1 MPANK
6 VLEFVMKRVGLLA
19 QWRRAE
25 GWSQEGLAEEL
36 GVDRSTVHRWEAG
49 KAVPQA
55 RQMRALAGAL
65 RREPAE
71 LEALFDGRQ
80 SHVGSEADSVTRVDA
95 SPDDLR
101 IAYLDLERRYD
112 RVPSASLLAEAGQH
126 FARIGELARH
136 LRGGPQRG
144 LLRLQAETA
153 TLMGKLVWDAS
164 QRRDHGGA
172 RKYYSQAAAL
182 ARSVQDPALESHA
195 LLRSSYVDLY
205 GTKDASTGLALAEA
219 AARRAAPVSPALAGL
234 ALLHVG
240 EAHAMLGDR
249 EECERNIGLAQDQL
263 ADAGAGPAADLVSSD
278 QVGRLAG
285 SCYLELG
292 ELRRAQGELE
302 SAAGILGRHKKSR
315 TIVLGNLALAH
326 IRQRQVDGALE
337 VLDQAVDELE
347 QTRGG
352 GGMNLVFAAAREL
365 KPWRREVQVL
375 ELNDRLLSLMAAS

>member
-1 MPANK
+1 
-6 VLEFVMKRVGLLA
+6 MKRVGLLA
-19 QWRRAE
+19 QWRRAA
-25 GWSQEGLAEEL
+25 GFTQDKLAERL

-49 KAVPQA
+49 KSTPQPWQIPLLA
-55 RQMRALAGAL
+55 RTV
-65 RREPAE
+65 RRTAAE
-71 LEALFDGRQ
+71 LEALFDGRLDDRQ
-80 SHVGSEADSVTRVDA
+80 PETQASSPTGSSADE
-95 SPDDLR
+95 LR
-101 IAYLDLERRYD
+101 IVYLDLERRYD
-112 RVPSASLLAEAGQH
+112 RVPSSTLLAEAGQH
-126 FARIGELARH
+126 FARLDHLARQF
-136 LRGGPQRG
+136 RAGPQQRDM
-144 LLRLQAETA
+144 LTLQAETS

-172 RKYYSQAAAL
+172 RKYYSQAAAI
-182 ARSVQDPALESHA
+182 ARRLQDPALESHA
-195 LLRSSYVDLY
+195 LLRSSFVDLY

-219 AARRAAPVSPALAGL
+219 AARRAAPVSPALASL
-234 ALLHVG
+234 ALLHAG

-249 EECERNIGLAQDQL
+249 AECERSIGLAQDQL
-263 ADAGAGPAADLVSSD
+263 AYLDADPATDLVSPD

-292 ELRRAQGELE
+292 QLRRAQDELE
-302 SAAGILGRHKKSR
+302 AVARSLGRRQKSR
-315 TIVLGNLALAH
+315 TIVLGNLALSL

-375 ELNDRLLSLMAAS
+375 DLQDRLLSLMAAP